1 MRSINRVVERRDRND
16 SRPFF
21 SAAKCSFS
29 FPRLQPPCRHASR
42 SYMMVHKRYTVK
54 KKSWTCP
61 SSLCRKFP
69 YPCVFREI
77 QSIARS
83 LTH

>member
-54 KKSWTCP
+54 KKVGRVQAVCAANFPTP
-61 SSLCRKFP
+61 LCLGKFKVLP
-69 YPCVFREI
+69 G
-77 QSIARS
+77 
-83 LTH
+83 L